1 MRDIRRKLSIDS
13 PGARLTS
20 TLIARDSK
28 EYAKVF
34 QDWPKWVDENLV
46 DEFYIWFRTTNDLEE
61 VERQTKYAADII
73 QGRVPFIVELSCY
86 HPGSFQEPEILIE
99 ATRVARDNGADAVG
113 LYRSH
118 AVEQLNLWS
127 TVDEMRKI

>member
-1 MRDIRRKLSIDS
+1 M
-13 PGARLTS
+13 TS

-34 QDWPKWVDENLV
+34 QDWPKWIDENLV
-46 DEFYIWFRTTNDLEE
+46 DEFYIWFRTTSDLDE

-73 QGRVPFIVELSCY
+73 DGRMPFIVELSCY
-86 HPGSFQEPEILIE
+86 HPGSFQEPEILLE